1 MLENLPNLAF
11 IAVEKV
17 VLHERH
23 DNQRTPALKAR
34 MRLSGV
40 FRNPPIVTPLEDGT
54 DRFMVLDGANRMT
67 ALKQLEIPHVLVQ
80 IVESN
85 HQGLLLQAWNHVVWD
100 LSPREFLSAIQIIS
114 DVRAITK
121 EEEAHPDFWEKSGLV
136 KIHLSVGGVT
146 GFCANTSEL
155 KTRVELM
162 NAIVDSYKDRAYL
175 DRTNEYSLD
184 HLIEIYP
191 TLTGLVI
198 FPPFELNE
206 IMYLAGEGYLLP
218 TGITRFTISP
228 RALHVNYPFEEL
240 YSSKPIEEKNQILQR
255 WIQDRIA
262 NKGVRYYPEATI
274 LYDE

>member
-11 IAVEKV
+11 IPVDKV

-40 FRNPPIVTPLEDGT
+40 FRNPPIVTPLEDGSE
-54 DRFMVLDGANRMT
+54 RFMVLDGANRMT

-85 HQGLLLQAWNHVVWD
+85 HQGLRLQAWNHVIWD
-100 LSPREFLSAIQIIS
+100 LSPRDFLSAIRMVTG
-114 DVRAITK
+114 VRTVSK
-121 EEEAHPDFWEKSGLV
+121 EEQELPIFWEKYGLV
-136 KIHLSVGGVT
+136 EIHLTVGGVFN
-146 GFCANTSEL
+146 FCTSSPEL
-155 KTRVELM
+155 KKRVELM

-175 DRTNEYSLD
+175 DRTNEYSID
-184 HLIEIYP
+184 HLIDIYP

-198 FPPFELNE
+198 FPPFELKE

-240 YSSKPIEEKNQILQR
+240 YSSKPIEEKNQVLQR